1 MGLLYQLFDY
11 PFVYLL
17 YQPCDRR
24 AIVLVDDGL
33 YMLRSRHPRLRIFP
47 DDPIRRSILIVLPFW
62 IYPSRQLLRRAKRL
76 LRIDKKTTAKIFRYA
91 EGYPIK
97 KLDDYCIGK
106 MKELADENI
115 IGMFEIIEE
124 AEQCL

>member
-24 AIVLVDDGL
+24 AVVLVDDGL
-33 YMLRSRHPRLRIFP
+33 YMLRSRHPKLRIFLG
-47 DDPIRRSILIVLPFW
+47 DPVRRSVLVVLPFW

-76 LRIDKKTTAKIFRYA
+76 LRIDKETTAKIFRYA
-91 EGYPIK
+91 ESYPEER
-97 KLDDYCIGK
+97 LDDYCIQK
-106 MKELADENI
+106 MRELSEENT
-115 IGMFEIIEE
+115 IGILEIIEE
-124 AEQCL
+124 VEQCQ